1 MIRTQVQ
8 FEEEQYRS
16 LKELASQQQISISA
30 VVRRAVDQL
39 LVIRKPGRESL
50 YRDALRVAGK
60 HRADSHDVAVNHDQ
74 YLEESYQ

>member
-8 FEEEQYRS
+8 FEEEQYQG
-16 LKELASQQQISISA
+16 LKELASQQQMSISA

-39 LVIRKPGRESL
+39 LIIRKPGRESL

-60 HRADSHDVAVNHDQ
+60 HKADNRDVAINHDH
-74 YLEESYQ
+74 YLEEAYQ